1 MNHFY
6 TVFFAV
12 LQLLA
17 YAFITFFLMRLGKL
31 KEGSI
36 QTLVTVLLY
45 VCQPCLAVYS
55 FQKATLLVADGTVSL
70 GDMIVKGVWALGLSL
85 VLQLAF
91 LGIAYFF
98 LRNKQDVPEN
108 RIFVIA
114 SVLANSGFFG
124 LPLLEAVLGK
134 EHPEVVMYTAIFSLV
149 MNALCWT
156 VVSTIIT
163 RDKKYI
169 SAKKLLLNPN
179 TVAGVLSILLL
190 CVEVILPDALFD
202 MVSLLG
208 RFSTP
213 LCMFILGMRLALIP
227 FREIFGN
234 LKAYA
239 ICAVKNFGFPLFAF
253 AVLYFLPVEAPIKQ
267 SMFIICACPAA
278 SMVLSFAE
286 LLGKG
291 ERTAANVVLL
301 STMSCLITL
310 PLVCLLLPFLA

>member
-6 TVFFAV
+6 TVFLAV

-17 YAFITFFLMRLGKL
+17 YAVVPFLLMRLRKL
-31 KEGSI
+31 NEASI
-36 QTLVTVLLY
+36 KTLVTVLLY
-45 VCQPCLAVYS
+45 ICQPCLAVYS
-55 FQKATLLVADGTVSL
+55 FQKATVLVCDGKVSL
-70 GDMIVKGVWALGLSL
+70 EDMILKGVWGLVLSV

-91 LGIAYFF
+91 LGLSYFV
-98 LRNKQDVPEN
+98 LRKKQGLAEN

-124 LPLLEAVLGK
+124 LPLLEAVLGE

-149 MNALCWT
+149 MNAMCWT
-156 VVSTIIT
+156 VISAILT
-163 RDKKYI
+163 RDTRFI
-169 SAKKLLLNPN
+169 SLKKLLLNPN
-179 TVAGVLSILLL
+179 TIAGVISIGLL
-190 CVEVILPDALFD
+190 CLQTLIPAGLFD
-202 MVSLLG
+202 MISLLG

-234 LKAYA
+234 VRAYA

-253 AVLYFLPVEAPIKQ
+253 AVLLFLPVEGPIKQ

-286 LLGKG
+286 MLGEG
-291 ERTAANVVLL
+291 EKTAANVVLL
-301 STMSCLITL
+301 STMSSLLTL
-310 PLVCLLLPFLA
+310 PLVCLLLPLLA